1 MLVIDNITEHLGLP
15 LPHPDNDLE
24 DDVPRLADALAA
36 VDSAVH
42 AAQQLLATK
51 ADADAVAQALADLD
65 TAVQHLASTKANASS
80 LAAKV
85 GSVNGLT
92 GTAITLLPEH
102 LQLGPANG
110 ASAMAIERDGQGRP
124 WRITTTEG
132 GEPAVQTITYALSGN
147 VQSITTTYKDRT
159 RVETYSYVGGV
170 FAGMTAEE
178 TTA

>member
-1 MLVIDNITEHLGLP
+1 MIDIITEHLGLP

-24 DDVPRLADALAA
+24 DDVPRLANALTAL
-36 VDSAVH
+36 DSAVH
-42 AAQQLLATK
+42 AVQQLLATK
-51 ADADAVAQALADLD
+51 ADAEAVALALAGLD

-110 ASAMAIERDGQGRP
+110 ASALDIERDAQGRP
-124 WRITTTEG
+124 SVITSTQG
-132 GEPAVQTITYALSGN
+132 GEPAVQTIAYTTGGS
-147 VQSITTTYKDRT
+147 VQTITTTYKGRT
-159 RVETYSYVGGV
+159 RVETYSYSGGV
-170 FAGMTAEE
+170 FTGMTAQE
-178 TTA
+178 TQE